1 MPVVR
6 VLRHRTRDR
15 ARVRIALSWALLF
28 ALLASCAGPRVR
40 SFPPP
45 ASWSPREGEGE
56 HELAGVKADLLAAPG
71 RLWDDLGLV
80 ASNGNNWLLMS
91 GASAYA
97 IAQEQMWEDQEEA
110 WFKNHTIFSSTTQNI
125 LGALGNGATLYA
137 GALAWYFLALER
149 EDERSY
155 EASKTML
162 SSLTLTAGLTGLLKV
177 TFPDGRPNGGH
188 HDFPSGHSSMSMAAA
203 ATLDELY
210 GHDVGIP
217 AYILSGLIG
226 LQRLDTGKHDTGAV
240 VFGWAL
246 GWAIGHTVAAHH
258 MPRIFGMD
266 VGLVIDPEND
276 GVGISLTGGL

>member
-1 MPVVR
+1 MSLP
-6 VLRHRTRDR
+6 LAPFASR
-15 ARVRIALSWALLF
+15 ASLLALLSLL
-28 ALLASCAGPRVR
+28 APLASCAGPRVR
-40 SFPPP
+40 PFPPP
-45 ASWSPREGEGE
+45 PTWTLQEAAPERE
-56 HELAGVKADLLAAPG
+56 LSGVKADLVAAPG
-71 RLWDDLGLV
+71 RLWNDLGLV
-80 ASNGNNWLLMS
+80 CSNDTSWIVMS

-97 IAQEQMWEDQEEA
+97 LAQEWLWESQEEA
-110 WFKNHTIFSSTTQNI
+110 FFENHTMFSSTTQDI
-125 LGALGNGATLYA
+125 LGFLGNGATLYA
-137 GALAWYFLALER
+137 GALAWYFTALAL

-162 SSLTLTAGLTGLLKV
+162 TSLTLTGALTGLLKV

-246 GWAIGHTVAAHH
+246 GWIVGHSVAAHH
-258 MPRIFGMD
+258 APRIFGMELG
-266 VGLVIDPEND
+266 VLIDPENG
-276 GVGISLTGGL
+276 GVGLSLTGGL